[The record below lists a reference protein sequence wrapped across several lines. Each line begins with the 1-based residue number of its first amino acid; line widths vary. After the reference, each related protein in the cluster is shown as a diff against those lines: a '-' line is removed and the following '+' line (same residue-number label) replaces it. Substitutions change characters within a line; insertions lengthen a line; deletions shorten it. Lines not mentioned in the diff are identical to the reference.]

1 MKKGEGLLQRQF
13 ISPWHSLS
21 AFCISPWINGKRG
34 DIYGTQGNMGG
45 KRKEPLNPKAL
56 LSVFYAVL
64 YNLIF
69 LDSECW
75 QCHTLGQ
82 LWAVLLTHIMILV
95 IFGAMKYTHSQL
107 ICLSMF
113 LLNVTYKIISRICF
127 FSFSPKTGSHCLTVF
142 SRLDLNLPYASDSR
156 DAKIKVCTSTTN

>member
-1 MKKGEGLLQRQF
+1 MKKGEGLWQRQF

-34 DIYGTQGNMGG
+34 DIYGTKGNMVG

-69 LDSECW
+69 LDSECGH
-75 QCHTLGQ
+75 CHTLGQ

-95 IFGAMKYTHSQL
+95 ISGAMKYTHSQL

-113 LLNVTYKIISRICF
+113 LLNVTSKLFLEYVFFFF
-127 FSFSPKTGSHCLTVF
+127 FSQDRVSLSDCILQAGFELTICLWF
-142 SRLDLNLPYASDSR
+142 QG
-156 DAKIKVCTSTTN
+156 C